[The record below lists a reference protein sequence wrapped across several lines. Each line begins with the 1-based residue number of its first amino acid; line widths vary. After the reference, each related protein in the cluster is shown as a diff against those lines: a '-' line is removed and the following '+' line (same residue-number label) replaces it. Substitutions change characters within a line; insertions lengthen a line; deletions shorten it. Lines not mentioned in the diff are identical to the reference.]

1 MTSTR
6 WKGDVISEKCPKCG
20 RHDPECAGSPCY
32 YKPFIPTP
40 DVEKKGMLRSYP
52 WMKVLPLVVACL
64 IGGFIGYNLKPSE
77 VKFVETPAPSIEL
90 PSGAL
95 VAQRVDINVPPPAPI
110 QVAAKELKGKTV
122 RAGTV
127 EVKPTQEECEP
138 LKIDWGLVKLNDGN
152 RMVFSTND
160 GQIIAATDIP
170 IESTTITKHPKW
182 TLGAIAPA
190 DNLSGVG
197 PMVQRHFGK
206 LSVGAGAMKMK
217 TDGWTGSVIVAV
229 SW

>member
-1 MTSTR
+1 MF
-6 WKGDVISEKCPKCG
+6 
-20 RHDPECAGSPCY
+20 AM
-32 YKPFIPTP
+32 YKSHII
-40 DVEKKGMLRSYP
+40 VG
-52 WMKVLPLVVACL
+52 LVCLL
-64 IGGFIGYNLKPSE
+64 IGGITGYNLKPSLQPFAE
-77 VKFVETPAPSIEL
+77 KAAPSYEL
-90 PSGAL
+90 SNGAL
-95 VAQRVDINVPPPAPI
+95 VAQRLDISVPPPAPI
-110 QVAAKELKGKTV
+110 QIASKEMKGKLV
-122 RAGTV
+122 RAGKV

-138 LKIDWGLVKLNDGN
+138 MTIDWGLVKLNDGN
-152 RMVFSTND
+152 RIVFNTNE
-160 GQIIAATDIP
+160 GQIIGATDIP

-217 TDGWTGSVIVAV
+217 TDGWTGTVMVAV